1 MRGGACGG
9 RCPSGHSPRRTACH
23 AVRALPPRRHRRS
36 GSGTCVHTPCTSI
49 KSWDGG
55 GAPTDARGCLC
66 SLPCEQHQRAGS
78 TAHMR
83 RGGTAARASGATLS
97 TYITICV
104 YRLLRK
110 HDRLARNTADLS
122 ESLIKQ
128 KKPNNKAP
136 KTQKPNKTP
145 NPASGPSWS
154 GLFGSC
160 NVGRFALPSLSS
172 AGGVPALPNS
182 LEGSSWPRANV
193 GVCSAAGSRFF

>member
-1 MRGGACGG
+1 MLLAAAGAVSGQRKRRVNTAGGA
-9 RCPSGHSPRRTACH
+9 RWSVRRALPQWTQPLSHSLH
-23 AVRALPPRRHRRS
+23 AVRALPPRRHRRG

-55 GAPTDARGCLC
+55 GAPTDAWGCLC
-66 SLPCEQHQRAGS
+66 SSPCEQHQRAGS

-128 KKPNNKAP
+128 KKTKQQS
-136 KTQKPNKTP
+136 TQNTETKQNTQPGFWTQLVRTV
-145 NPASGPSWS
+145 WV
-154 GLFGSC
+154 L
-160 NVGRFALPSLSS
+160 
-172 AGGVPALPNS
+172 
-182 LEGSSWPRANV
+182 
-193 GVCSAAGSRFF
+193 